1 MTSNNASTS
10 STDTGRSSTT
20 RRAASLASP
29 ATRIIGFSEG
39 PRARDREQG
48 SGTLDV
54 CSRNSF
60 CAFNIFVG
68 SSFFLNIITLEL
80 LAGVEA
86 GSARRE
92 FLAYCL
98 SLLRAHSAEHA
109 EQLPV
114 LDVAALKHVAYVLDA
129 LVYYMRAAQPQP
141 HHHQHLWTQVNFN
154 FRRKLK
160 SA

>member
-1 MTSNNASTS
+1 MTRKRLRN
-10 STDTGRSSTT
+10 
-20 RRAASLASP
+20 P
-29 ATRIIGFSEG
+29 ALHAI
-39 PRARDREQG
+39 
-48 SGTLDV
+48 
-54 CSRNSF
+54 C
-60 CAFNIFVG
+60 
-68 SSFFLNIITLEL
+68 IT
-80 LAGVEA
+80 GVEA

-141 HHHQHLWTQVNFN
+141 HHHQHVWTAVCIFTSKGTKETQVNFI
-154 FRRKLK
+154 
-160 SA
+160 

>member
-1 MTSNNASTS
+1 MYKQHVKK
-10 STDTGRSSTT
+10 
-20 RRAASLASP
+20 
-29 ATRIIGFSEG
+29 I
-39 PRARDREQG
+39 
-48 SGTLDV
+48 
-54 CSRNSF
+54 
-60 CAFNIFVG
+60 FNTKYLI
-68 SSFFLNIITLEL
+68 L
-80 LAGVEA
+80 LGVEA

-141 HHHQHLWTQVNFN
+141 QHHQHLWTPVCKN
-154 FRRKLK
+154 
-160 SA
+160 

>member
-1 MTSNNASTS
+1 MVVNT
-10 STDTGRSSTT
+10 
-20 RRAASLASP
+20 
-29 ATRIIGFSEG
+29 
-39 PRARDREQG
+39 
-48 SGTLDV
+48 
-54 CSRNSF
+54 
-60 CAFNIFVG
+60 
-68 SSFFLNIITLEL
+68 
-80 LAGVEA
+80 GVEA

-141 HHHQHLWTQVNFN
+141 HHHQHLWTPVSITTLVHHPVCNDHNEFN
-154 FRRKLK
+154 FTGILCCLCLQIKHKLMIEFLIDRAE
-160 SA
+160 SHYS

>member
-1 MTSNNASTS
+1 MWVPV
-10 STDTGRSSTT
+10 
-20 RRAASLASP
+20 ASL
-29 ATRIIGFSEG
+29 
-39 PRARDREQG
+39 QQ
-48 SGTLDV
+48 V
-54 CSRNSF
+54 C
-60 CAFNIFVG
+60 V
-68 SSFFLNIITLEL
+68 T
-80 LAGVEA
+80 GVEA

-141 HHHQHLWTQVNFN
+141 HHHPPVWTAVCIFIPNRQKYFFIRQCCYLCIYHLMLHITNCISL
-154 FRRKLK
+154 LK
-160 SA
+160 VDKSVAKFIFIFFSIC

>member
-1 MTSNNASTS
+1 M
-10 STDTGRSSTT
+10 
-20 RRAASLASP
+20 P
-29 ATRIIGFSEG
+29 F
-39 PRARDREQG
+39 P
-48 SGTLDV
+48 
-54 CSRNSF
+54 
-60 CAFNIFVG
+60 
-68 SSFFLNIITLEL
+68 
-80 LAGVEA
+80 AGVEA

-141 HHHQHLWTQVNFN
+141 HHHHLWSSVGTQHTPLSNTTLFFTPLN
-154 FRRKLK
+154 IKLLL
-160 SA
+160 

>member
-1 MTSNNASTS
+1 MYKQHVKK
-10 STDTGRSSTT
+10 
-20 RRAASLASP
+20 
-29 ATRIIGFSEG
+29 I
-39 PRARDREQG
+39 
-48 SGTLDV
+48 
-54 CSRNSF
+54 
-60 CAFNIFVG
+60 FNTKYLI
-68 SSFFLNIITLEL
+68 L
-80 LAGVEA
+80 LGVEA

-141 HHHQHLWTQVNFN
+141 QHHQHLWTPVCKK
-154 FRRKLK
+154 RMSSTLRVIWRKSMPRFVLCQRNG
-160 SA
+160 